1 VKTLFGLCL
10 LALSVYGQLASAFMV
25 YRPDGIVDV
34 QPSGSGFNIIDL
46 RKNEITSV
54 TKSGNGYVIFP
65 EKGEPTFIEMGPE
78 DEQME
83 RDILLPMLLDDEV
96 L

>member
-1 VKTLFGLCL
+1 MKNLFGLCL
-10 LALSVYGQLASAFMV
+10 LAVFVYGELASAFTI

-34 QPSGSGFNIIDL
+34 QPSGGGYNIIDL

-54 TKSGNGYVIFP
+54 TKSGRGYTVLP
-65 EKGEPTFIEMGPE
+65 DKGEPTFIDMSPNEE
-78 DEQME
+78 LE